1 MARDYDAE
9 LARAMEKVER
19 IKKAK
24 SDALRRKREPIGKV
38 MLELFPELERCDTEK
53 EIKVFIKAHIQVIA
67 NDARVSVSEGVIKSP
82 LSEDIGMDGIK

>member
-38 MLELFPELERCDTEK
+38 MLELFSELERCDTEK
-53 EIKVFIKAHIQVIA
+53 EIKGFIKAHIQVIA